1 MEIEIGK
8 VSHYYN
14 HLNVAVIS
22 LTGKLKL
29 GDKIRIVG
37 HHTNLIERVASMEVD
52 RRSVVWVE
60 PGDNV
65 AVKVL
70 GRVHEHDKVYRIVE
84 DVTEH
89 APA

>member
-22 LTGKLKL
+22 ITGKLKL